1 MKLRAFKHTMSAVV
15 LLLVGITVF
24 MAIPVALAQ
33 APGTPQGESPRTI
46 PPAESPRMSAIDD
59 GDDSSGE
66 WGLLGLVGLLGL
78 AGLMRRGRTPTLER
92 TGERVGRP

>member
-1 MKLRAFKHTMSAVV
+1 MKLRGFRHTMPALV
-15 LLLVGITVF
+15 LFLVGIAVF
-24 MAIPVALAQ
+24 MAVPVTLAQ

-46 PPAESPRMSAIDD
+46 PPAESPRTSTMDN

-78 AGLMRRGRTPTLER
+78 AGLMRRDRTPPVER